1 MKAYKKV
8 MKGEHEVV
16 HLNEFYAYLFIRYF
30 DLLVCSVMFNIFF
43 MHVNIVY
50 RSWWLIAEWLRMIAH
65 SRINLHNPATHT
77 AAALHR

>member
-8 MKGEHEVV
+8 MKRDHEVV

-50 RSWWLIAEWLRMIAH
+50 RSWWLIAE
-65 SRINLHNPATHT
+65 
-77 AAALHR
+77 